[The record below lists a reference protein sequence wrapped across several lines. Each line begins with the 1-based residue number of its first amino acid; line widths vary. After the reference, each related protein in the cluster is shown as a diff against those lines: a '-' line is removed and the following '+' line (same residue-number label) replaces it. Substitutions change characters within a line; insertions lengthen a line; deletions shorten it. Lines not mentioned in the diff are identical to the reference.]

1 MEKPIIQIRNLG
13 KEFKTANGPVRALND
28 INLDINQGEIFGI
41 IGLSGAGKSTLV
53 RCINYLE
60 VPTEGEVLFEGQ
72 SLSAMSGAELRK
84 ASLTCWHR
92 EMSLEMSVF
101 QWSWQVCQR
110 GKPESVRW
118 SC

>member
-60 VPTEGEVLFEGQ
+60 APTEGEDERG
-72 SLSAMSGAELRK
+72 R
-84 ASLTCWHR
+84 AS
-92 EMSLEMSVF
+92 
-101 QWSWQVCQR
+101 Q
-110 GKPESVRW
+110 GKTVHGHDLPAV
-118 SC
+118 